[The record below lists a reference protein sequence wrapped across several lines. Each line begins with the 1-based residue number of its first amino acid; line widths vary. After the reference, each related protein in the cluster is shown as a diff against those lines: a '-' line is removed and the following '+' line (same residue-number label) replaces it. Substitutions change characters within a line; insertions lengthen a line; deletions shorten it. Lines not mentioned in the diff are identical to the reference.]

1 MAGFGNSPLAPSAC
15 MMSPTRMAQDT
26 HSPATDEGA
35 PRDSERFRELETRL
49 RTEQKKA
56 ALVRDIW
63 RAMSSGLHL
72 DRLLTLIMDKVTQL
86 MEADRST
93 LYLLSDDGNTLWS
106 KVFQG
111 DDFSEIRLTVGEGIA
126 GWVAEAGVIVNIP
139 DAYTDHRFQP
149 AVDTRSGYRTR
160 SILCS
165 PMRNSKG
172 DIIGVLQVLNK
183 QDGGPFTKDD
193 EELLVALS
201 TQAAM
206 SIENS
211 KLYHSVV
218 AKNVELLKARDKLEQ
233 RTNELNVLYE
243 IEKLMNADLD
253 LDELL
258 EQILYQAMDTVG
270 AEAGSIALR
279 DPDSD
284 ELTFRTLAG
293 PLAAEIE
300 HRTIPVGQGVIG
312 WVVAH
317 DSPVVVND
325 PANDPRHAAAFASE
339 LGLRPRNLICTPLRG
354 DEVLGAIEL
363 IDQVH
368 RGDDPD
374 SRISGFDDG
383 DLKLLVLIAGQAAKA
398 IGLARSR
405 SARSKEE
412 RLASIGRMLASV
424 LHDLKTPMTIISGYA
439 QLMAQIE
446 DSGQREAYVEQIL
459 RQFDLMSGMT
469 REVLAFARGESEVL
483 VRRIYLHKFLDELVT
498 QLNHA
503 LAGRRITLELDARYR
518 DVAFF
523 DEQKILR
530 LMHNLARNAA
540 DAMPE
545 GGIFRITTQADGDEL
560 VIDVA
565 DNGPGIPEE
574 LEGRLFDLFSSAKQ
588 GGTGLGLAIVKK
600 IVDEHHGH
608 IGYDSRPGEGTRF
621 TIRLPLQRPEG
632 VSDSTMH

>member
-1 MAGFGNSPLAPSAC
+1 
-15 MMSPTRMAQDT
+15 MAQDT

-35 PRDSERFRELETRL
+35 PRGSERFRELETRL

-56 ALVRDIW
+56 ALVRDVW

-72 DRLLTLIMDKVTQL
+72 DQLLTLIMDKVTQL

-93 LYLLSDDGNTLWS
+93 LYLLSDDGATLWS

-126 GWVAEAGVIVNIP
+126 GWVAESGVIVNIP
-139 DAYTDHRFQP
+139 DAYTDQRFQP

-300 HRTIPVGQGVIG
+300 HRTIPVGQGIIG

-317 DSPVVVND
+317 GSPVIVND
-325 PANDPRHAAAFASE
+325 PANDARHAATFASD
-339 LGLRPRNLICTPLRG
+339 LGLRPRNLICTPLHG

-374 SRISGFDDG
+374 ARISGFDEG

-405 SARSKEE
+405 SARSKQE

-446 DSGQREAYVEQIL
+446 DNGQREAYVEQIL

-483 VRRIYLHKFLDELVT
+483 VRRIYLHKFFDELAT

-503 LAGRRITLELDARYR
+503 LAGRGITLEMDARYR
-518 DVAFF
+518 DVAYF

-545 GGIFRITTQADGDEL
+545 GGVFRITTQADGDDL

-565 DNGPGIPEE
+565 DNGPGIPAE
-574 LEGRLFDLFSSAKQ
+574 LDGRLFDLFSSAKQ

-600 IVDEHHGH
+600 IVDEHHGQ
-608 IGYDSRPGEGTRF
+608 IGYDSHPGEGTRF

-632 VSDSTMH
+632 VSDSAMQ